1 MKACALMKA
10 SHKTAAGDEFKNFI
24 TKYPDSPRAKDA
36 HAHLV
41 ELGFDRRKRS
51 AATDLKMSAPAEQRL
66 SYQDIAGMM
75 EHPVLQ
81 PDLSEEEVHTGCEIA
96 RQYSVAAVTVRPS
109 DADWPFLGCAA
120 AESPLAAWSAIPHGS
135 SSTSVKLYET
145 RDLLRRGVTEIDTV
159 INLGKM
165 ISRQFQYVEMELQQ
179 MAEACHEGGA
189 ILKVAFENG
198 YLSDDLKTIACKIV
212 KRAGS
217 RLRAHLDA
225 LRPRAVLARGRGA
238 DEASA
243 RRPGENQGQR
253 RRANHL

>member
-1 MKACALMKA
+1 
-10 SHKTAAGDEFKNFI
+10 
-24 TKYPDSPRAKDA
+24 
-36 HAHLV
+36 
-41 ELGFDRRKRS
+41 
-51 AATDLKMSAPAEQRL
+51 
-66 SYQDIAGMM
+66 MM

-109 DADWPFLGCAA
+109 DA
-120 AESPLAAWSAIPHGS
+120 ELAVSWLRGSGVAVGSVVSYPHGS

-212 KRAGS
+212 KRAGADYARTS
-217 RLRAHLDA
+217 TPFGPAPYSLEDVALMKRLLGDRVKIKASGGVRTISEVLELRDA
-225 LRPRAVLARGRGA
+225 GCARIGTIATVAILEDWKAKLALQKSQTQA
-238 DEASA
+238 T
-243 RRPGENQGQR
+243 
-253 RRANHL
+253 